1 MQNILYYL
9 DRGQDTTERLE
20 RVNER
25 TEHTM
30 KKITKAQIKAAPKY
44 VLGIDYKA
52 SYKPMTIELKPLKA
66 TDLLAAMKEA
76 NENWQFE
83 DDDKIWCLSIYEN
96 SGKVTEDGEIVDY
109 QDCLTAWSRGRWE
122 VRQDVKTTCKYLTR
136 WNEVCW

>member
-1 MQNILYYL
+1 
-9 DRGQDTTERLE
+9 
-20 RVNER
+20 
-25 TEHTM
+25 M

-76 NENWQFE
+76 NEYWKFE
-83 DDDKIWCLSIYEN
+83 DDEIIWCLSIYEN
-96 SGKVTEDGEIVDY
+96 SGEVTEDGEIVSY

-122 VRQDVKTTCKYLTR
+122 VRQDVKKTCQYLTR